1 MATFEAQIEGITQIA
16 IGEATS
22 PTQDEVTQ
30 FLNDGIKDLT
40 NKVISLKPDDAFK
53 FASDVKDDDGSGIEI
68 NGKILSVVR
77 ENGSDSDLRPA
88 SQISPQLRYLASD
101 KSSLHYRTSYNPA
114 FYLLNKKAYIIPSPS
129 GAGQEGIVSCINYA
143 TAFYNQSTIQ
153 DFPDEYE
160 NSITLYAASMSC
172 NAAATSIHNNLPD
185 KPAVPA
191 APLFSSD
198 TDTLPE
204 APVYLPPELTISYQS
219 IESALAK
226 QDLELAEKR
235 MNITEKRLDEWT
247 KKSEIETTHFQK
259 ELEIFKASLEKSVK
273 DFDRRAQVEA
283 GEYRS
288 KILKYQYD
296 ITDYQARLSEEIAQY
311 KWYMEEHFSLM
322 KQYNESIIRI
332 PMPQSKKKGQG
343 SQQKPRQQQQQEQAG
358 Y

>member
-1 MATFEAQIEGITQIA
+1 
-16 IGEATS
+16 
-22 PTQDEVTQ
+22 
-30 FLNDGIKDLT
+30 
-40 NKVISLKPDDAFK
+40 
-53 FASDVKDDDGSGIEI
+53 
-68 NGKILSVVR
+68 
-77 ENGSDSDLRPA
+77 
-88 SQISPQLRYLASD
+88 
-101 KSSLHYRTSYNPA
+101 
-114 FYLLNKKAYIIPSPS
+114 
-129 GAGQEGIVSCINYA
+129 
-143 TAFYNQSTIQ
+143 
-153 DFPDEYE
+153 
-160 NSITLYAASMSC
+160 MSC